1 MKFLILLTLLH
12 DIKKVIFFKPH
23 DYGIVK
29 RQLYVA
35 ICKPRHWNLGIG
47 IGIRIG
53 TGTDIISAII
63 FTSIR
68 PIAFKLSRAVT
79 QMNGT
84 HQQSHVVT

>member
-29 RQLYVA
+29 RQLYVV

-47 IGIRIG
+47 IRIRIG
-53 TGTDIISAII
+53 TGIGTDITNVFSLS
-63 FTSIR
+63 SIR
-68 PIAFKLSRAVT
+68 PMDPKLSR
-79 QMNGT
+79 
-84 HQQSHVVT
+84 VVT

>member
-53 TGTDIISAII
+53 TGIGTDITNVFSLS
-63 FTSIR
+63 SIR
-68 PIAFKLSRAVT
+68 PMDPKLSR
-79 QMNGT
+79 
-84 HQQSHVVT
+84 VVT